1 MISTKRIHRLKLLNK
16 IAQEAK
22 SVSGSPID
30 FDITTKYPTTILGLT
45 AKNIAPLNKVGDL
58 LNNALYYLSDGE
70 KDLEW
75 MKSVNFNFDTSA
87 AFSIDLKNVMI
98 FSKLLYHNLMTN
110 LGVDFK
116 EQLPANEIANRVR
129 ILSTSQPL
137 TSLSSSNLSGQLSS
151 KIGGN
156 LKTLIL
162 QALTQIK

>member
-1 MISTKRIHRLKLLNK
+1 MNRTHRIKILNK
-16 IAQEAK
+16 IAQETE
-22 SVSGSPID
+22 SVSGSPRSFNIS
-30 FDITTKYPTTILGLT
+30 TKYPTTTLGLS
-45 AKNIAPLNKVGDL
+45 AKNIAPLVKVGDL
-58 LNNALYYLSDGE
+58 LNNALYYLSDGK

-75 MKSVNFNFDTSA
+75 MKSVNFNFDTSG
-87 AFSIDLKNVMI
+87 AFSVDLKNVML
-98 FSKLLYHNLMTN
+98 FCKLLYHNLMTN

-116 EQLPANEIANRVR
+116 EPLPTDEIANRVR

-137 TSLSSSNLSGQLSS
+137 TNLSSSNLSGQLSS